1 LSVERVSEILQVSL
15 KPVSLATPI
24 GEDGVSEFGD
34 LIEDKSAPFTEDVVT
49 HNSMSEQVDHALGCL
64 KTRERQIIERRF
76 GLFDGRSRTLEEIG
90 GVLNLT
96 RERIRQIE
104 RNALVKLRRDAC
116 KGGLHKF
123 LI

>member
-1 LSVERVSEILQVSL
+1 MSQE
-15 KPVSLATPI
+15 PVSLETPI
-24 GEDGVSEFGD
+24 GEDGVSELRD

-49 HNSMSEQVDHALGCL
+49 HNSMREQLDQALGCL
-64 KTRERQIIERRF
+64 KTSERQVIELRF
-76 GLFDGRSRTLEEIG
+76 GLIDGQSRTLEEIG

-104 RNALVKLRRDAC
+104 RNALTKLRSDAC
-116 KGGLHKF
+116 KRGLHEF